1 MAWAKVGDG
10 AVSPGDAQRHGFE
23 AWGGASWFGTGDA
36 LRGRG
41 GVFDGEWWLCVTGR
55 RTGMSGGL
63 LGRWGLCMHAARAAR
78 GLWASVEGGALAHAR
93 HGRWRSERG
102 PCVWSS
108 GWQGSSGGQG
118 VAMDG
123 GLPPRHAG

>member
-1 MAWAKVGDG
+1 MGKVGDG

-23 AWGGASWFGTGDA
+23 AWGGVAWSGTGDA

-41 GVFDGEWWLCVTGR
+41 GVFDDEWWLWVTGR
-55 RTGMSGGL
+55 RTGISGGL

-93 HGRWRSERG
+93 HGLRRAGRCSCAWSKAWQRSRL
-102 PCVWSS
+102 
-108 GWQGSSGGQG
+108 GQ
-118 VAMDG
+118 
-123 GLPPRHAG
+123 